1 MSRKGKLMKKLEI
14 SGVADGSPT
23 PPASRK
29 AYEKPVLQIYGD
41 LAEIT
46 QASMLSG
53 SNDGA
58 GHPNKHFTS

>member
-1 MSRKGKLMKKLEI
+1 MKNHEK
-14 SGVADGSPT
+14 SGVADGAST

>member
-1 MSRKGKLMKKLEI
+1 MKNHEM
-14 SGVADGSPT
+14 SGVADGSST

-46 QASMLSG
+46 QANMLSG